1 MAISTY
7 VNTIAAGYGK
17 SDVITQLESAFTWL
31 GWHESTEVTGIV
43 TGIQAYMYQQDPADQ
58 ATNGYTHYYGAEP
71 DATSGVGTDFMLY
84 VRRYYGNPNQVMVA
98 NPGSG
103 YTSGEFISFP
113 VGVAASTLGFGVTV
127 YTSPPTVSFGGTTN
141 KFYDSHRN
149 PLSTYNHGTL
159 KLSVAPGKKYGNMFH
174 VFRNNNTTQLLVS
187 SGPYWN
193 GWGHFD
199 PVSGEEYQVGGTGIG
214 SFGAS
219 NAGYLPC
226 FGGEFGADASQAPS
240 YTRYECAHDSYFN
253 GTTID
258 ISGGNSYALDLRVF
272 KSGIDPKFAVLV
284 WNQPTQS
291 STSLDS
297 NTYDAIILHNFN
309 PDFLDYDK
317 VYCDG
322 FTKLEWYSGSTYP
335 TLNFMNYSGGD
346 TTYDRKRGVMR
357 GYDTRGI
364 SPVGN
369 TDVFSAGQIH
379 NYVNADDVRVYHRS
393 GEEEQSSNP
402 AGKQP
407 VVEPYYTTVK
417 GIPLCYNFVPAP
429 YYIPDDFVLISFTY
443 EAPNTNIQTGDIIT
457 ISPTEKY
464 YVITGAYGQ
473 SGSTAGVLFCA
484 RFV

>member
-199 PVSGEEYQVGGTGIG
+199 PVSGEEYQIG
-214 SFGAS
+214 SSGITSFSSS
-219 NAGYLPC
+219 NATYLPC
-226 FGGEFGADASQAPS
+226 FAGEQGRDTSQSPS
-240 YTRYECAHDSYFN
+240 YTRHECTLDGNYN
-253 GTTID
+253 GVDIT

-309 PDFLDYDK
+309 PDFVDYDN

-322 FTKLEWYSGSTYP
+322 FTKIEWVSGTSYP
-335 TLNFMNYSGGD
+335 TLNFLNYSGGGNS
-346 TTYDRKRGVMR
+346 TQRIAGLMR
-357 GYDTRGI
+357 GYDYRG
-364 SPVGN
+364 SAPVGN
-369 TDVFSAGQIH
+369 IDFYSAGQNH
-379 NYVNADDVRVYHRS
+379 SYVGSDDVRVYHRW
-393 GEEEQSSNP
+393 GELEASNNP

-429 YYIPDDFVLISFTY
+429 YYIPDDFVLISFSY
-443 EAPNTNIQTGDIIT
+443 EAPSTNIQTGDIIT

-464 YVITGAYGQ
+464 YVITGQYDQ
-473 SGSTAGVLFCA
+473 TYSTSGLLFCA